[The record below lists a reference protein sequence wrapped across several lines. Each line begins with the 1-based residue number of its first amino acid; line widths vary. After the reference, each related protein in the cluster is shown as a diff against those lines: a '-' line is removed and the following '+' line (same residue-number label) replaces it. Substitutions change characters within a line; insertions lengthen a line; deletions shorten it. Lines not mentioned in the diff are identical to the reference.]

1 MSIKNIYICNGKG
14 KCIISC
20 YCKCFYYNINYQK
33 IYHNKC
39 VCGHRNH
46 KTNENYIYG
55 YCPSNHCQ
63 LIKCTNYNYCKLK
76 RPLYKLK
83 LNNMYCNFCAIYL
96 NSFIK
101 LDLVKKCTICNIN
114 ENIVLLKCNHTIC
127 YNCLVNK
134 TKCINCKNTLIYC
147 KSNNLNC
154 KYIKY
159 KCHICKN

>member
-1 MSIKNIYICNGKG
+1 MLSRAFYITIFIYLCSLYYIIKYKPQIFFNYI
-14 KCIISC
+14 
-20 YCKCFYYNINYQK
+20 
-33 IYHNKC
+33 
-39 VCGHRNH
+39 

-76 RPLYKLK
+76 RPLYELK

-154 KYIKY
+154 KYKKY